1 MKKILIPTDFS
12 ENSYRAID
20 YITELFKNEVCAFYF
35 LNVYN
40 YGPGGLSAIE
50 MLQADDEWFEKPK
63 EDSLQQLG
71 YLLDEYTVSKTNKNH
86 EYHVISEGLSLVKAI
101 EKHIEIIK
109 ADLIVLKG
117 NAKTNKNIEAIVG
130 EIRVCPVLIVP
141 QDAAFNTKL
150 NLTIASAFIE
160 QVRTLEIDSFL
171 ETFKNTNFR
180 VSILAIGNKDS
191 ITDDVHRNI
200 VLLSSH
206 LETYLEQPVQVEF
219 TEKSSSLKEYAMSHL
234 NNMMCVVDNKPDLL
248 RKFGICK
255 SKVISTLEKLH
266 NNPVLTIH
274 Q

>member
-12 ENSYRAID
+12 KNSYKAID

-40 YGPGGLSAIE
+40 YGTGGLSAIE
-50 MLQADDEWFEKPK
+50 MLQADDDWFEKPK

-71 YLLDEYTVSKTNKNH
+71 YLLDEYAIRRTNENH

-141 QDAAFNTKL
+141 QDASFNSKL
-150 NLTIASAFIE
+150 NLTIASTFIKE
-160 QVRTLEIDSFL
+160 VRTLGIDRFL
-171 ETFKNTNFR
+171 ETFKNTNFE
-180 VSILAIGNKDS
+180 VSILVIGNKDTVS
-191 ITDDVHRNI
+191 DTVHRNMR
-200 VLLSSH
+200 LLSNH
-206 LETYLEQPVQVEF
+206 LERGLDTSVKVEF
-219 TEKSSSLKEYAMSHL
+219 TEKSSSLKAYAVAHL
-234 NNMMCVVDNKPDLL
+234 SNMMCVVDNKPDLL